1 MSKNNKGKSTIEKEE
16 FMDSTLSIWN
26 IPPAR
31 AKKIGHPAP
40 YPTELVER
48 FIKLYTYE
56 NELILDPFIG
66 SGTTALG
73 ALNLKR
79 NYIGYEINK
88 DYIELANKENGVYWY
103 YKNLDKTIE
112 LAMDYKKQMDDKIKK
127 LKYTQKKLKDIVI
140 DAYTDTDELPKY
152 DDFNPLKILNSA
164 SVEIIDEL
172 VIPMEYFIKVETLKL
187 DKKKILKD
195 LKEGIKI
202 PGCEL
207 KRKPYIRGL
216 K

>member
-1 MSKNNKGKSTIEKEE
+1 MKRSFLDISSDIAETKADFWLSEEEIDSK
-16 FMDSTLSIWN
+16 
-26 IPPAR
+26 
-31 AKKIGHPAP
+31 
-40 YPTELVER
+40 
-48 FIKLYTYE
+48 
-56 NELILDPFIG
+56 
-66 SGTTALG
+66 
-73 ALNLKR
+73 LK
-79 NYIGYEINK
+79 
-88 DYIELANKENGVYWY
+88 DLYIELANKENGVYWY